1 VRILGRLDERR
12 SLDVILDAARSGLS
26 GALVVRGGPGMGKTS
41 LLDYAVDSAAG
52 FRVSRIAGV
61 QSEMELAYAALH
73 RLLVRFLPLLDGL
86 PPPQRHALGT
96 AFGLVE
102 GPPPDRFMVGLGS
115 LGLLASAAGARP
127 LLCVV
132 DDAQW
137 VDRESL
143 EALAVV
149 GRRLYADRV
158 ALLFG
163 AREEEEVD
171 ARLDGLDELQLGGL
185 ADDVALELIRTVVS
199 GPLDPRAAGRLV
211 KETEGC
217 PLAIIELGAGI
228 TAEELSARAL
238 IPEPLPLSRRIE
250 AHFLRR
256 ISALPVPTQE
266 FLLVAAA
273 DPSGDPVVVAGAAE
287 HLRLPEDASGPA
299 MAAGLFELAS
309 PTRFRHPLV
318 RSAVYS
324 AASSSDR
331 RRAHAAL
338 AAATDATRDPDRRA
352 WHLAAATVG
361 PDEDVAVGLEQA
373 AGRAR
378 ARGGCSAAGVF
389 LVRAAELTPY
399 RERRAQRV
407 IAAAQSLFAGGAP
420 RRARALLEASD
431 TDISD
436 PLQRATALRLQGAIR
451 YALGEAQAAVSILME
466 AAQALQPFDAH
477 LSRAT
482 LLQALAAAR
491 SIGRFAAP
499 GQTEADIAVAAR
511 AMPLPAGAT
520 PSTADELLDGYVALF
535 LDGYQSAAPLL
546 RRALSTLRA
555 DHSASEEILLW
566 VAIGCWVAGSV
577 GDDDALHALA
587 RRLVD
592 QAREQGALVQLS
604 NGLLFLAMSEL
615 LNGSLTSARAYF
627 GERAELL
634 AAFGIEVD
642 VGRVV
647 VPAWAGREAEARAEA
662 TAVTAYAIEQKQ
674 GWMLIFVEY
683 ALLVLD
689 LGLGNYEAAFV
700 RSTRDYQD
708 DSFLVVVAFPGYIE
722 AAVRC
727 GQGTAAGAA
736 LEQLAARALT
746 HPRPLTLGLLARS
759 RALLT
764 DDDTAE
770 GLYREAIDRL
780 RESRADLQ
788 LARAQLVYGEW
799 LRRHNR
805 RTDAREQLRT
815 AHERFASVGAAAYA
829 ERARGELL
837 ATGERARKRGVDTT
851 DDLTPQE
858 RQVALLA
865 SRGATNPEIATKLF
879 VSPSTVDYHLRKVYR
894 KLGVASRRQLGS
906 ALTQ

>member
-1 VRILGRLDERR
+1 MLGRLDERR
-12 SLDVILDAARSGLS
+12 SLDVVLDAARSGLS
-26 GALVVRGGPGMGKTS
+26 GALIVRGGPGMGKTS
-41 LLDYAVDSAAG
+41 LLDYAVDSATG
-52 FRVSRIAGV
+52 FRVSRIAGL
-61 QSEMELAYAALH
+61 QSEMELPYAALH

-86 PPPQRHALGT
+86 PPPQRQAMGA

-102 GPPPDRFMVGLGS
+102 GAPPDRFMVGLGT
-115 LGLLASAAGARP
+115 LALLASAAAARP

-149 GRRLYADRV
+149 GRRLYADRL

-163 AREEEEVD
+163 AREEEDVD
-171 ARLDGLDELQLGGL
+171 ARLDGLEELRLGGL

-199 GPLDPRAAGRLV
+199 EPIDPRAAARLV
-211 KETEGC
+211 EQTEGC
-217 PLAIIELGAGI
+217 PLAIIELGAGM
-228 TAEELSARAL
+228 TAEELLARAL
-238 IPEPLPLSRRIE
+238 VPEPLPLSRRIE

-256 ISALPVPTQE
+256 TRALPVPTQE

-273 DPSGDPVVVAGAAE
+273 DASGDQGVVAGAAGQ
-287 HLRLPEDASGPA
+287 LGLSEDAARPA

-309 PTRFRHPLV
+309 ATRFRHPLL

-324 AASSSDR
+324 AASGTDR

-338 AAATDATRDPDRRA
+338 AEATDASRDPDRRA
-352 WHLAAATVG
+352 WHLAAAAVG
-361 PDEDVAVGLEQA
+361 PDEEVAAGLEQA

-389 LVRAAELTPY
+389 LVRAAELTPD
-399 RERRAQRV
+399 RDRRAQRV
-407 IAAAQSLFAGGAP
+407 IAAAQSLLAGGAP
-420 RRARALLEASD
+420 RRARGLLEASD
-431 TDISD
+431 AEISD
-436 PLQRATALRLQGAIR
+436 PLQRATALRLQGALR
-451 YALGEAQAAVSILME
+451 YALGEAQAAVSILMQ
-466 AAQALQPFDAH
+466 AARALEPLDAH

-491 SIGRFAAP
+491 ATGRFAAS
-499 GQTEADIAVAAR
+499 GETEADIAVVAR
-511 AMPLPAGAT
+511 AMRPPAGGAPT
-520 PSTADELLDGYVALF
+520 TAEELLDGYVALF
-535 LDGYQSAAPLL
+535 LDGYESAAPLL
-546 RRALSTLRA
+546 RRALSALRA
-555 DHSASEEILLW
+555 DESASEEILLW

-577 GDDDALHALA
+577 GDDEALHALA
-587 RRLVD
+587 GRLVD

-615 LNGSLTSARAYF
+615 LAGSLTSARAYF
-627 GERAELL
+627 WERAEIL
-634 AAFGIEVD
+634 AALGIEVD

-647 VPAWAGREAEARAEA
+647 VPAWAGRESEARAEA
-662 TAVTAYAIEQKQ
+662 AAVTAYATERKQ
-674 GWMLIFVEY
+674 GWMLVFVEY
-683 ALLVLD
+683 ALMVLD
-689 LGLGNYEAAFV
+689 LGLGNYEAAFA
-700 RSTRDYQD
+700 RGTRDYQD
-708 DSFLVVVAFPGYIE
+708 DSFVVVVAFPGFIE

-727 GQGTAAGAA
+727 GQGPAAAAA
-736 LEQLAARALT
+736 LEQFAARALS
-746 HPRPLTLGLLARS
+746 HPSSLTLGLLARS
-759 RALLT
+759 RALLA

-770 GLYREAIDRL
+770 SLYREAIDRL

-799 LRRHNR
+799 LRRQNR
-805 RTDAREQLRT
+805 RIDAREPLRT
-815 AHERFASVGAAAYA
+815 AHERFASVGASAYA

-851 DDLTPQE
+851 DDLTSQE

-865 SRGATNPEIATKLF
+865 SQGATNPEIATKLY
-879 VSPSTVDYHLRKVYR
+879 VSTSTVDYHLRKVYR
-894 KLGVASRRQLGS
+894 KLGIASRRQLRS
-906 ALTQ
+906 LLTQ